1 MSVSVELGKPDSF
14 WETTYSGGGAVAAA
28 AKMTKIAGIAG
39 KAFGSERRTALSVP
53 SAAYT
58 SIIGMDFFS
67 SVLAVVARASNRQ
80 NGLYSNRIP
89 IDRPVGTMKL
99 MDVKTAEA
107 ASKREPARDR
117 LLAAADELFYAEGV
131 HVVVVDRIVARAGVT
146 KASLYNTFGSKHWL
160 VRAYLENHFSRRQ
173 RRIAK
178 ILAEHTT
185 PRAQLQAVFDEV
197 EGMLAGSSFR
207 GCRFISAAAESA
219 PGEAGGGVG
228 RQYRRRG
235 LFPFYGLSGGRGAR
249 GAEPRRRPLV

>member
-1 MSVSVELGKPDSF
+1 
-14 WETTYSGGGAVAAA
+14 
-28 AKMTKIAGIAG
+28 
-39 KAFGSERRTALSVP
+39 
-53 SAAYT
+53 
-58 SIIGMDFFS
+58 
-67 SVLAVVARASNRQ
+67 
-80 NGLYSNRIP
+80 
-89 IDRPVGTMKL
+89 MKL

-131 HVVVVDRIVARAGVT
+131 HVVGVDRIVARAGVT
-146 KASLYNTFGSKHWL
+146 KASLYNTFGSKDGL

-197 EGMLAGSSFR
+197 EGMLAGSAFR

-219 PGEAGGGVG
+219 PGEAGEVVAEQYRAWLWSLFTELAEAAGARDAKQVG
-228 RQYRRRG
+228 RQ
-235 LFPFYGLSGGRGAR
+235 LFLLYDGAAVAAR
-249 GAEPRRRPLV
+249 MDDDRAAAARAVRSAVTALLEAAIPENS